1 MKKYIAYFDYLG
13 FRQFIENNDLK
24 EQKRGMSHRWRDI
37 EQALSK
43 EETIIAKSGAAI
55 ADLDKAKIN
64 CINFSDT
71 VVFWTE
77 DDSLESLREI
87 MEVTYLFNWKT
98 NVFFFPARGSLVH
111 GEIEAPKF
119 EYLSNSKTSYNINS
133 VYGKG
138 LISAYEKA
146 ESQDWAG
153 TVLDNSVLEQI
164 KKFSPE
170 IDMYLDKMT
179 IPYIIPYKKGIR
191 KEKEYVFRLV
201 EGTLNKDSLEYRRQT
216 IRDNFENYN
225 KGPLDAGVLQKL
237 NNTLEFLQAVI
248 DPSLEIR

>member
-13 FRQFIENNDLK
+13 FRQFIENNDLR

-43 EETIIAKSGAAI
+43 EETIIAKSGTAI

-71 VVFWTE
+71 VVFWTN
-77 DDSLESLREI
+77 DDSLESLAEI

-98 NVFFFPARGSLVH
+98 NVFFFPARGSLVY

-119 EYLSNSKTSYNINS
+119 EHPSESNTFYNINS

-146 ESQDWAG
+146 ESQNWAG
-153 TVLDNSVLEQI
+153 TVLDKSIIDQI
-164 KKFSPE
+164 RNFSP
-170 IDMYLDKMT
+170 ILDNLLDKLA
-179 IPYIIPYKKGIR
+179 IQYNIPYKIGKSN
-191 KEKEYVFRLV
+191 EFEYAFKLV
-201 EGTLNKDSLEYRRQT
+201 DGKINYKYFENRSKT
-216 IRDNFENYN
+216 IKDNFENWK
-225 KGPLDAGVLQKL
+225 KGPLDIK
-237 NNTLEFLQAVI
+237 TLEKYQNTIEFLKSAL
-248 DPSLEIR
+248 DTEL